1 MKDRTEL
8 HLTDDELTEWLDG
21 SAGPAVRTHLD
32 GCAACRRE
40 ADGLQDG
47 IARYVIATRREAAQA
62 EAARM
67 AEEFAPA
74 RATVQLRIN
83 HRLRWVGAGV
93 LALLLA
99 AQTVWMMKTHTAPG
113 AAQAA
118 AHPAAVAAPQPAV
131 ALNHGGMGNES
142 MSDDELL
149 QAVNNDLSDEVPQA
163 LAPVGA
169 ITEARN
175 QIASQVERKSETQEV
190 K

>member
-47 IARYVIATRREAAQA
+47 IARYVIATRREAALA

-118 AHPAAVAAPQPAV
+118 AHPAAVAAPQPAA
-131 ALNHGGMGNES
+131 ALGHES